1 MAELIRLPGGHLYPD
16 PDDGP
21 YVLSR
26 DFVAVQRAEESLDM
40 QLMERVGAAEGVYE
54 DVRAELDAVKAT
66 AGLGASSPVDGQ
78 TAVLLDGPGTL
89 TYASLVRSVSRMVTP
104 LARPSAAGG
113 APRVVREV
121 ELFDDAS
128 KVHTGDGAKFFSM
141 LDTEG
146 RPGSWPGRFIGYTSG
161 HNSSAIWLLSA
172 PSPLGPWRWVE
183 PVVGAPGS
191 GARLID
197 SALGDH
203 CASPSVVWNEGR
215 ALLFYHGPLASN
227 GLEQPTFVASTTDG
241 RAFSP
246 VSSSAVIPTEYAN
259 EASPYR
265 TSTSYA
271 TVVWA
276 DGHLH
281 AVWQGTTGKDV
292 SGSTGKYSPMPVGY
306 GTSVDGKRWV
316 KRDPVIYA
324 TPGDQ
329 GLMAPGLTR
338 LTDGWMVCGSQR
350 SSDGGATGGQIQSVG
365 CYMGPSLDDL
375 HRVEDIRLPGV
386 RTQYINGPQC
396 ITWEGRMWMVGGVV
410 RSGGTVPVVSA
421 FELDWSRA

>member
-1 MAELIRLPGGHLYPD
+1 MQLDTSPGGNLYVDEEDSPVVTAQASKAIAY
-16 PDDGP
+16 G
-21 YVLSR
+21 R
-26 DFVAVQRAEESLDM
+26 DARDRELKYEFDTQAVRFTDLLAEV
-40 QLMERVGAAEGVYE
+40 ER
-54 DVRAELDAVKAT
+54 VKAT

-128 KVHTGDGAKFFSM
+128 KTHTGDGAKFFSI
-141 LDTEG
+141 LDTQG
-146 RPGSWPGRFIGYTSG
+146 RPGSWPDRFIGYTSG
-161 HNSSAIWLLSA
+161 HNSASIWLLSA
-172 PSPLGPWRWVE
+172 PSPLGPWTWVE
-183 PVVGAPGS
+183 KVVGAPGS
-191 GARLID
+191 GARLIN

-276 DGHLH
+276 DGRLH

-292 SGSTGKYSPMPVGY
+292 SASTGRYSPMPVGY

-329 GLMAPGLTR
+329 GLMAPGLAR

-350 SSDGGATGGQIQSVG
+350 SSDGGTTGGQIQSVG

-410 RSGGTVPVVSA
+410 RSGGTVPVISA

>member
-1 MAELIRLPGGHLYPD
+1 MQLDTSPGGNLYVDEEDSPVVTAQASKAIAY
-16 PDDGP
+16 G
-21 YVLSR
+21 R
-26 DFVAVQRAEESLDM
+26 DARDRELK
-40 QLMERVGAAEGVYE
+40 YE
-54 DVRAELDAVKAT
+54 FDTAAVKFT
-66 AGLGASSPVDGQ
+66 DLQRQLEQVKESAGLGASSPVDGQ

-128 KVHTGDGAKFFSM
+128 KTHTGDGAKFFSM
-141 LDTEG
+141 LDTQG
-146 RPGSWPGRFIGYTSG
+146 RPGSWPDRFIGYTSG
-161 HNSSAIWLLSA
+161 HNSASIWLLSA
-172 PSPLGPWRWVE
+172 PTPLGPWRWVE
-183 PVVGAPGS
+183 KVVGAPGS
-191 GARLID
+191 GARLIN

-203 CASPSVVWNEGR
+203 CASPSVVWHEGG

-241 RAFSP
+241 WAFSP

-292 SGSTGKYSPMPVGY
+292 SASTGKYSPMPVGY

-350 SSDGGATGGQIQSVG
+350 SSDGGTTGGQIQSVG

-386 RTQYINGPQC
+386 RTQYINGPQF

>member
-1 MAELIRLPGGHLYPD
+1 MQLDTSPGGNLYVDEEDSPVVTAQASKAIAY
-16 PDDGP
+16 G
-21 YVLSR
+21 R
-26 DFVAVQRAEESLDM
+26 DARDRELKYEFDTQAVRFTDLLAEV
-40 QLMERVGAAEGVYE
+40 ER
-54 DVRAELDAVKAT
+54 VKAT
-66 AGLGASSPVDGQ
+66 AGLGASSPVDAQ
-78 TAVLLDGPGTL
+78 TALLLGGPDTD
-89 TYASLVRSVSRMVTP
+89 TYESLVRVVSRMVTP
-104 LARPSAAGG
+104 TARPSAAGD

-128 KVHTGDGAKFFSM
+128 RVHTGDGAKFFSI
-141 LDTEG
+141 LDTQG
-146 RPGSWPGRFIGYTSG
+146 RPGSWPDRFVGYTSG

-172 PSPLGPWRWVE
+172 PTPLGPWTWVE
-183 PVVGAPGS
+183 KVVGAPGS
-191 GARLID
+191 GARLIN

-203 CASPSVVWNEGR
+203 CASPSVVWNEGW

-227 GLEQPTFVASTTDG
+227 GLEQPTFAASTTDG

-246 VSSSAVIPTEYAN
+246 VSSSAVIPTEYSN
-259 EASPYR
+259 QASPYR

-281 AVWQGTTGKDV
+281 AVWQGTTGMNA
-292 SGSTGKYSPMPVGY
+292 SGSTGQYAPMPVGY
-306 GTSVDGKRWV
+306 GTSMDGARWV

-329 GLMAPGLTR
+329 GLLAPGLIR

-350 SSDGGATGGQIQSVG
+350 SSDGGTTGGQIQSVG

-386 RTQYINGPQC
+386 RTQYINGPQF
-396 ITWEGRMWMVGGVV
+396 ITWEGRMWMIGGVT
-410 RSGGTVPVVSA
+410 RAGATTPVISA
-421 FELDWSRA
+421 FELDWSHA

>member
-1 MAELIRLPGGHLYPD
+1 MQLDTSPGGNLYVDEEDSP
-16 PDDGP
+16 
-21 YVLSR
+21 VVTAQASR
-26 DFVAVQRAEESLDM
+26 AIAYGRDARDRELK
-40 QLMERVGAAEGVYE
+40 YE
-54 DVRAELDAVKAT
+54 FDTAAVKFT
-66 AGLGASSPVDGQ
+66 DLQRQFEQVKESAGLGASSPVDGQ

-104 LARPSAAGG
+104 LARPTAAGG

-128 KVHTGDGAKFFSM
+128 KTHTGDGAKFFSI

-146 RPGSWPGRFIGYTSG
+146 RPGSWPDRFVGYTSG

-183 PVVGAPGS
+183 KVVGAPGS

-292 SGSTGKYSPMPVGY
+292 SASTGKYSPMPVGY

-329 GLMAPGLTR
+329 GLMAPGLAR

-350 SSDGGATGGQIQSVG
+350 SSDGGTTGGQVQSVG

-396 ITWEGRMWMVGGVV
+396 ITWEGRMWMVGGVS
-410 RSGGTVPVVSA
+410 RPGGTVPVVSA

>member
-1 MAELIRLPGGHLYPD
+1 MQLDTSPGGNLYVDEEDSPVVTAQASKAIAY
-16 PDDGP
+16 G
-21 YVLSR
+21 R
-26 DFVAVQRAEESLDM
+26 DARDRELKYEFDTQAVRFTDLLAEV
-40 QLMERVGAAEGVYE
+40 ERVKAAGG
-54 DVRAELDAVKAT
+54 LS
-66 AGLGASSPVDGQ
+66 AGNPVDAQ
-78 TAVLLDGPGTL
+78 TALLLGGPDTD
-89 TYASLVRSVSRMVTP
+89 TYESLVRVVSQMVTP

-146 RPGSWPGRFIGYTSG
+146 RPGSWPDRFIGYTSG
-161 HNSSAIWLLSA
+161 HNSASIWLLSA

-183 PVVGAPGS
+183 KVVGAPGS

-292 SGSTGKYSPMPVGY
+292 SASTGKYSPMPVGY

-386 RTQYINGPQC
+386 RTQYINGPQF